1 MAQIAV
7 VGNPFP
13 RVLLND
19 LTKRQTLREQTLYP
33 TGQERYIT
41 PIDSEGDLTALL
53 ESLGGTAVAAEL
65 AGFIAATVGADDI
78 SEATV
83 QTEADNLTGIAGTTP
98 AEAQQIIALLA
109 YSFIE
114 TGQFLLSFDH
124 GVVKGLLDA
133 GWIKVFTDAGD
144 ALFTL

>member
-7 VGNPFP
+7 IGTPFE

-33 TGQERYIT
+33 VGQERYIT
-41 PIDSEGDLTALL
+41 PIDAEGELTALL
-53 ESLGGTAVAAEL
+53 IELGGTNVAAEL

-78 SEATV
+78 SVGNV
-83 QTEADNLTGIAGTTP
+83 QTEADNLTGIAGTSP
-98 AEAQQIIALLA
+98 AEAAQIIALLA
-109 YSFIE
+109 YPLIE

-124 GVVKGLLDA
+124 GVIAGLIDA
-133 GWIKVFTDAGD
+133 GWVKVFTDVGD